1 MELIQNKVF
10 MAHGHVGDRQ
20 RTKERVSSM
29 RKKEYVDIPERTD
42 IKAFLYIDRPGTIY
56 INLSGAPK
64 GIVKLIPKRPQP
76 NNDRQGRNA

>member
-1 MELIQNKVF
+1 MDMLATGKGQKR
-10 MAHGHVGDRQ
+10 GCRPCG
-20 RTKERVSSM
+20 
-29 RKKEYVDIPERTD
+29 KKEYVDIPERTD

>member
-1 MELIQNKVF
+1 
-10 MAHGHVGDRQ
+10 
-20 RTKERVSSM
+20 M

-56 INLSGAPK
+56 INLSSAPK

-76 NNDRQGRNA
+76 NNDRQGRNV